1 MVVGLGVD
9 LVELERVR
17 DALARW
23 SERLVDKLMDPVE
36 ARMLPEAA
44 EDRAL
49 ALGEAIGGKEAASKA
64 LGTGW
69 SRGVQWRHVV
79 VDRVRPEAR
88 LVGEA
93 AAVARSLRAAERGP
107 LRVERRGDLLVVEF
121 LLLGAGA

>member
-23 SERLVDKLMDPVE
+23 SERLVDKLMDPAE